1 MWMTD
6 IELEEQ
12 LEVKEERWKDREKEG
27 EKEEKRKLN
36 ERGGEEI
43 REVRKWNSII
53 MQMDITTE
61 LEDKYYY
68 IFCM

>member
-1 MWMTD
+1 M
-6 IELEEQ
+6 
-12 LEVKEERWKDREKEG
+12 EERYRVRGIGRGKGG
-27 EKEEKRKLN
+27 EMERQRKRGRKRKRKLN

-43 REVRKWNSII
+43 SEVRKWNSFI